1 MSIFYRGA
9 EITPYFSSGSLPVSS
24 SGSVTGS
31 SGSGSVSGDGT
42 RKEKDAKKKW
52 HPCRPGPDLGS
63 YGKLD
68 DPPPGLTECEFVLD
82 METGYFAV
90 RQGWFCDELDR
101 EHP

>member
-1 MSIFYRGA
+1 MSILYRGA
-9 EITPYFSSGSLPVSS
+9 EITPYFSSGSLPASS

-31 SGSGSVSGDGT
+31 SGSGDGE
-42 RKEKDAKKKW
+42 EKDAKKKKW
-52 HPCRPGPDLGS
+52 YPCRPGLDSGF